1 MASGLEAALSER
13 KISLEKTLHGGCSI
27 GKRRR
32 EGVGRVLL
40 RASEFLGR
48 SAVLPGVIFLGE
60 KMVSTVQAWRR
71 GFVDYI

>member
-13 KISLEKTLHGGCSI
+13 KLSLEKTLHGGCSI
-27 GKRRR
+27 CKRRR

-40 RASEFLGR
+40 RASEFPGR